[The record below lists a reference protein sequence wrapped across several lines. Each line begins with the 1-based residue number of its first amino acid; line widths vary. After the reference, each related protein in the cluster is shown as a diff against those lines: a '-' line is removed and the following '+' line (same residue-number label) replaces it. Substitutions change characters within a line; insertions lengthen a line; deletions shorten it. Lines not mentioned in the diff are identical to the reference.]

1 MPPSRDDVR
10 VMVDALFTMNAGI
23 ERARRQRKGVA
34 TLSLLQ
40 VIASREAIR
49 PSEIADLQQVHPS
62 LVTRQIREL
71 EDAGYVQVT
80 ADPADGRSYLIA
92 LTAAGQDELRRLTEI
107 GLDRFA
113 LFVAD
118 WDPGDVQVLGGL
130 LQKLVQSTAAV
141 SAREQR
147 TGGRRWTR
155 AHPGPVLPG
164 RLAGPGELAVPTE
177 LAVPA
182 ELARPAELAM
192 PGELAMENKESA

>member
-10 VMVDALFTMNAGI
+10 VMVAALFTMNADI

-49 PSEIADLQQVHPS
+49 PSEIAELQQVHPS

-71 EDAGYVQVT
+71 QDAGYVQVT

-92 LTAAGQDELRRLTEI
+92 LAPAGQDELGRLTEI

-118 WDPGDVQVLGGL
+118 WDPGDVHVLGGL

-141 SAREQR
+141 SAQAQR

-155 AHPGPVLPG
+155 PRPGPV
-164 RLAGPGELAVPTE
+164 
-177 LAVPA
+177 
-182 ELARPAELAM
+182 RPRRLAM
-192 PGELAMENKESA
+192 PGELAMENEESA